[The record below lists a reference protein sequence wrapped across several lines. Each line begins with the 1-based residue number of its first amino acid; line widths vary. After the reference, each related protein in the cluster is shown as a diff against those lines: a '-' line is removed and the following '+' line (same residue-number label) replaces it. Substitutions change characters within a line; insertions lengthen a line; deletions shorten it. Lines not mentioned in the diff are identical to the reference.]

1 MTEPGCRIGPTDWMR
16 ADDTGALFDALEAA
30 GGSVRF
36 VGGCVRDAL
45 LGRIVSD
52 IDVAT
57 DIVPEK
63 VVEVLEARG
72 IRAVPTG
79 IEHGT
84 VTAIPAERPFQVTT
98 LRHDVETDGRRAVV
112 SYTRD
117 WAEDAK
123 RRDFTMNALSA
134 DRKGNV
140 FDYTGGIADLEAGRI
155 RFIGDAGDR
164 IREDYLR
171 ILRFFRFHASYGRT
185 EPDPEALEACR
196 AYVANVENLSGER
209 VWAELSRLLIVDDP
223 TPVLRMM
230 ERTGALPRLLPV
242 RRKLDRFQALT
253 GLEALYRLGT
263 DPVRRLAA
271 LIDARR
277 AEASQI
283 AARLRLSRIDTDRLA
298 SLLTGTG
305 ECGPDMDEHALR
317 RALYHVRGPHF
328 RDLTLLGWA
337 DAIARD
343 RVRATASAE
352 GWNRTLQAALEW
364 RQPVLPVSGRDA
376 LDLGVP
382 EGPVVGELIGEIESW
397 WVEQAFRPEREAC
410 LDRLRLLARRR
421 GFRPG

>member
-1 MTEPGCRIGPTDWMR
+1 VTKPARRIDPTDWMR
-16 ADDTGALFDALEAA
+16 AEDTGVLFDALEAA
-30 GGSVRF
+30 GGTVRF

-57 DIVPEK
+57 DIVPEE
-63 VVEVLEARG
+63 VVSVLEAEG

-117 WAEDAK
+117 WADDAQ

-134 DRKGNV
+134 DRDGNV

-171 ILRFFRFHASYGRT
+171 ILRFFRFQASYGRT
-185 EPDPEALEACR
+185 DPDPAALDACR
-196 AYVANVENLSGER
+196 AFVANVETLSGER

-223 TPVLRMM
+223 TAVLRMM

-242 RRKLDRFQALT
+242 RRIIDRFQALV
-253 GLEALYRLGT
+253 GLEAMLRLGT

-271 LIDARR
+271 LIDPKRR
-277 AEASQI
+277 EASQV

-298 SLLTGTG
+298 SLLAGIG
-305 ECGPDMDEHALR
+305 ECGPDMDDQVLR
-317 RALYHVRGPHF
+317 RSLYRIRGPHF

-337 DAIARD
+337 DAIVRD
-343 RVRATASAE
+343 RARATASAE
-352 GWNRTLQAALEW
+352 GWNRTLQAALDW
-364 RQPVLPVSGRDA
+364 QQPELPVSGRDA

-382 EGPVVGELIGEIESW
+382 EGPAVGELIEEVETW

-421 GFRPG
+421 GFRPR

>member
-1 MTEPGCRIGPTDWMR
+1 MTQPARRIDRTDWMR
-16 ADDTGALFDALEAA
+16 AEDTRVLFEALEAA

-57 DIVPEK
+57 DIVPDK
-63 VVEVLEARG
+63 VVEVLEAKG

-84 VTAIPAERPFQVTT
+84 VTAIPDERPFQVTT

-134 DRKGNV
+134 DRQGNV
-140 FDYTGGIADLEAGRI
+140 FDYTDGIADLEAGRI

-171 ILRFFRFHASYGRT
+171 ILRFFRFQASYGRT
-185 EPDPEALEACR
+185 EPDPDALDACR
-196 AYVANVENLSGER
+196 AFVANVETLSGER
-209 VWAELSRLLIVDDP
+209 VWAELSRLIVVDDP
-223 TPVLRMM
+223 TAVLRMM
-230 ERTGALPRLLPV
+230 ERTGALPRLFPV
-242 RRKLDRFQALT
+242 RRKIDRLQALV
-253 GLEALYRLGT
+253 GLEAMYRLGT

-271 LIDARR
+271 LLDARR
-277 AEASQI
+277 KEASQV

-298 SLLTGTG
+298 SLLTGIG
-305 ECGPDMDEHALR
+305 ECGPDMDDQALR

-337 DAIARD
+337 EDIARD
-343 RVRATASAE
+343 RARATASAE

-364 RQPVLPVSGRDA
+364 QQPQLPASGQDA

-382 EGPVVGELIGEIESW
+382 EGPAVGEMIAEIESW

-421 GFRPG
+421 GYRPG